1 MAKTTLLTALAASL
15 LGSGI
20 ALASDRAP
28 VEPCAP
34 SLIRELGQARTA
46 TIGGT
51 VVALGRDGH
60 LTLAD
65 SEDGRITVDTE
76 HLRLEGLTPGQM
88 ITVTGRLDEG
98 ELEAG
103 HAILEDGRVASGKA
117 EAQAA
122 EDDRD

>member
-28 VEPCAP
+28 VEPSAP

-65 SEDGRITVDTE
+65 SEDGRITVDAE
-76 HLRLEGLTPGQM
+76 HLRLDGLAPGQA
-88 ITVTGRLDEG
+88 ITVTGQLDDG

-103 HAILEDGRVASGKA
+103 HAIREDGSVVV
-117 EAQAA
+117 
-122 EDDRD
+122 RDAGSEKENDQD